1 MLSLGRVKC
10 AQRGVKIKKTLKK
23 KSPHFFAPPLR
34 KLRGGAKKWG
44 LLFFWDTLHH
54 EYQYFETSS
63 QPRNPVVDTELKD
76 LFDYNVETRESARQ
90 IFRL

>member
-1 MLSLGRVKC
+1 MCSK
-10 AQRGVKIKKTLKK
+10 RGENKKDFLKKT

-44 LLFFWDTLHH
+44 LLVFLGTLYH
-54 EYQYFETSS
+54 ENQYFETSS
-63 QPRNPVVDTELKD
+63 QPRNPVVVTELMD
-76 LFDYNVETRESARQ
+76 LLDDNVETRKSVRQ